1 MIRKTLIAVSAVSA
15 LFLVASTA
23 HAQTADEIVAKN
35 LAAKGGIE
43 KILAI
48 QAIRTTGTMTGMG
61 PQALTMVSISKRPN
75 LSRQE
80 MTMNGQTIVMAF
92 DGKAARMI
100 NPMAGPGVID
110 VPAEQVEMI
119 KDQSDMDGPLVDYKK
134 KGNTVEYMGTEGNL
148 IHLRVLRKAL
158 PMQEIYLDAKT
169 FLEAK
174 VTTQVPGSGVLETL
188 LTDYRAVQ
196 GLMMPFSIKTVAAGM
211 TVNEMKVDK
220 IEINPVVDNAV
231 FTIK

>member
-119 KDQSDMDGPLVDYKK
+119 KDQSDMDGPLVDYKA
-134 KGNTVEYMGTEGNL
+134 KGNTIELVMGWEIQGFASTSTLKGELKGDTFEG
-148 IHLRVLRKAL
+148 KYDSATS
-158 PMQEIYLDAKT
+158 EGA
-169 FLEAK
+169 
-174 VTTQVPGSGVLETL
+174 
-188 LTDYRAVQ
+188 
-196 GLMMPFSIKTVAAGM
+196 AAG
-211 TVNEMKVDK
+211 TW
-220 IEINPVVDNAV
+220 NA
-231 FTIK
+231 KRK